1 VKDSEVRTGNPR
13 SSVAPKTVVEK
24 ERVVVRFAGDSG
36 DGMQLTGDRFTNAT
50 AIVGNDLAT
59 LPDFPA
65 EIRAPAGT
73 LAGVSAFQIHFAS
86 REIVTPGDAPN
97 VLVAMNP
104 AALKTNIRDLE
115 KGGVIIANEDAFV
128 DRNLEKAGYG
138 SDPLSDGSLDGY
150 QVYKVPMTSIT
161 LRATE
166 GSDVSKKEAER
177 AKNMFALGLVSWM
190 YSRPTEVTTTWLET
204 KFKNKPEILKANV
217 AAFRAGYNF
226 GETTELFAHT
236 YEVKPAPALPGTYKN
251 VNGSAALA
259 WGLIAASVKSGL
271 PIFYASYPITPASE
285 LLHELSRH
293 KNFGVRT
300 LQSEDEIAAAGAAL
314 GASFGGHLG
323 VTGTSGPGLDLKQEM
338 IGLAVTL
345 ELPMIIVDVQ
355 RAGPSTGMP
364 TKTEAADLL
373 AAMYGRH
380 GESPIPIV
388 ASRTPS
394 ECFDAAIEAVRIAVK
409 YRTPVIL
416 LSDTFLTNS
425 SEPWRLPDLDG
436 LPDID
441 PKFATQPNHDD
452 GFMPYLRDDNLA
464 RPWAVPGTPGMI
476 HRVGGLEK
484 EDVTGNISYDGG
496 NHERM
501 THLRAAKVAKIAE
514 DIPLLE
520 VDDPGGDA
528 SLLVLGWGSTYGAI
542 VAGVRRVRDS
552 GKSVAAAH
560 LRHLNPMPRN
570 TGEVV
575 RKYSKVLIPE
585 TNMGQLWRIIRAEF
599 LVDAD
604 SFSKIQGQPIFASEI
619 EREIL
624 RRS

>member
-1 VKDSEVRTGNPR
+1 MS
-13 SSVAPKTVVEK
+13 PKSVVEK

-50 AIVGNDLAT
+50 AVLGNDLAT

-86 REIVTPGDAPN
+86 RDIVTPGDAPN

-104 AALKTNIRDLE
+104 AALKTNLRDLE
-115 KGGVIIANEDAFV
+115 KAGTLIVNEDAFV
-128 DRNLEKAGYG
+128 NRNLEKAGYQA
-138 SDPLSDGSLDGY
+138 DPLSDGSLDGY
-150 QVYKVPMTSIT
+150 QVYRVPMTSIT

-166 GSDVSKKEAER
+166 GIDITKKDAER

-190 YSRPTEVTTTWLET
+190 FSRPTDVTTRWIEG
-204 KFKNKPEILKANV
+204 KFKGKPAILEANL
-217 AAFRAGYNF
+217 AAFKAGYNF

-236 YEVKPAPALPGTYKN
+236 YEVKPAPATPGVYKN
-251 VNGSAALA
+251 VNGATALA

-300 LQSEDEIAAAGAAL
+300 LQAEDEIAACGAAL

-338 IGLAVTL
+338 IGLAVML

-373 AAMYGRH
+373 AAMWGRH
-380 GESPIPIV
+380 GESPLPIV

-394 ECFDAAIEAVRIAVK
+394 GCFDAAIEAVRIAVK

-416 LSDTFLTNS
+416 LSDTFLGNS
-425 SEPWRLPDLDG
+425 SEPWLLPDVDG

-464 RPWAVPGTPGMI
+464 RPWVVPGTPGLR

-484 EDVTGNISYDGG
+484 EDVTGNISYDAI

-501 THLRAAKVAKIAE
+501 TQLRAAKVAKVAE
-514 DIPLLE
+514 DIPPLE
-520 VDDPGGDA
+520 VDDPDGDA
-528 SLLVLGWGSTYGAI
+528 ELLVLGWGSTFGAI
-542 VAGVRRVRDS
+542 TAGVRRVRAK
-552 GKSVAAAH
+552 GKKVAAAH
-560 LRHLNPMPRN
+560 LMHLNPLPHN
-570 TGEVV
+570 TGEVL
-575 RKYSKVLIPE
+575 RRYRSVLIPE
-585 TNMGQLWRIIRAEF
+585 MNLGQLWRIVRSDY

-604 SFSKIQGQPIFASEI
+604 LFSKVQGQPIHASEI
-619 EREIL
+619 EHEIEERL
-624 RRS
+624 